1 MPCNTFSSGSR
12 GKRYSAVYKHCK
24 GCTATNPNDYSI
36 RCATAAQWWQSCHTT
51 RHQCT
56 HVWVRW
62 ILYLKHFPSQSKQ
75 LGNDAWALQHFFA
88 LASWA
93 SIFLYIY
100 IYIFLCIYKYIFKY
114 IYICIQTFACIYIY
128 IYYIIL
134 YYVIKLN
141 LFFCLHTHTLT
152 KHTSQGIPPKKGFG
166 SRGLNHAY
174 RFDFYQPYPM
184 ERWSSP
190 VCLKIEKHQTQCLG
204 IVSHIRIPIWW

>member
-1 MPCNTFSSGSR
+1 MMPG
-12 GKRYSAVYKHCK
+12 HC
-24 GCTATNPNDYSI
+24 
-36 RCATAAQWWQSCHTT
+36 
-51 RHQCT
+51 
-56 HVWVRW
+56 
-62 ILYLKHFPSQSKQ
+62 
-75 LGNDAWALQHFFA
+75 
-88 LASWA
+88 
-93 SIFLYIY
+93 SIFCASVLSQYIYIY

-114 IYICIQTFACIYIY
+114 IYMYTDICIYIL
-128 IYYIIL
+128 YYIIL
-134 YYVIKLN
+134 YYKTKS
-141 LFFCLHTHTLT
+141 FFCLHTHTLT